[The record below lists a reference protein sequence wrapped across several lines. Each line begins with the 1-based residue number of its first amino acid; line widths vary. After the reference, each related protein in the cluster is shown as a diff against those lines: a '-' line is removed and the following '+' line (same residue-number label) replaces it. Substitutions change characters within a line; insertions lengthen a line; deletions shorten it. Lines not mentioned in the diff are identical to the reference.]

1 MPRSRHPLFALLTAA
16 ARRLALAL
24 LVIGSATATAGEALV
39 ISTGV
44 GPPFTTARRDG
55 FLDLLLAEAFRRAG
69 AGAEMLVHESSERA
83 LMNAN
88 NGIDDGNA
96 PRIKGLEAQ
105 YPNLMRIPEKLF
117 DNDFV
122 ALSLKHRFATPDWK
136 SLAPYHLGY
145 LIGWKIFENNLGT
158 HAETTKVRDAEQL
171 FSLLRQDRADVVLY
185 ERWQGLWRARELGL
199 PVAIMEPPLA
209 RQEMYCYVNRKHAA
223 LVPAVAAALA
233 DMKRDGTYRRIFDAT
248 LSPLLPNGRRN
259 NGN

>member
-1 MPRSRHPLFALLTAA
+1 MPRNRPFRFLIRAAHRFAFALLVAASATAA
-16 ARRLALAL
+16 AA
-24 LVIGSATATAGEALV
+24 EALV

-44 GPPFTTARRDG
+44 GPPFTTERHDG

-69 AGAEMLVHESSERA
+69 ASADMRVHESSERA

-88 NGIDDGNA
+88 SGADDGSA
-96 PRIKGLEAQ
+96 PRIKGLETQ
-105 YPNLMRIPEKLF
+105 YPNLVRIPEKLF

-136 SLAPYHLGY
+136 ALEPYHLGY
-145 LIGWKIFENNLGT
+145 LIGWKIFENNLGG
-158 HAETTKVRDAEQL
+158 HAATTKVRDAEQL
-171 FSLLRQDRADVVLY
+171 FSLLRQDRADAILY

-209 RQEMYCYVNRKHAA
+209 RQEMYCYVHRQHAA

-233 DMKRDGTYRRIFDAT
+233 EMKRDGTYRRIFDAT
-248 LSPLLPNGRRN
+248 LTPLAPNGRRRH
-259 NGN
+259 GD